1 MRKYK
6 ALKKSSSYRR
16 AKVDHLPQGE
26 WNFQKV
32 PDHLVHHCWL
42 WEFCRELYLQN
53 EELREAVEA
62 YWLKMDGLDEW
73 RRHVECETDWPKVSG
88 GVVFTE
94 ENIRW
99 REPVLDDQKSAGPKW
114 RVRTRLELIELGDR
128 LQHLPGWDNIK
139 GYASTHDEV
148 ISRLM
153 DFDETYGLEKD
164 LDKYLGIASVD
175 ETDSLIVC
183 VDWHKS
189 DDDLISEFR
198 SLLEKNRPTP
208 LEKSR
213 KQGKARQPEKNELR
227 ALGALRLLRHY
238 GTQPNVMADLLQR
251 KKMGEQL
258 TVPYSEPSN
267 WSAAKRTANQALI
280 DLVLIVRNTK

>member
-1 MRKYK
+1 
-6 ALKKSSSYRR
+6 
-16 AKVDHLPQGE
+16 
-26 WNFQKV
+26 
-32 PDHLVHHCWL
+32 
-42 WEFCRELYLQN
+42 
-53 EELREAVEA
+53 
-62 YWLKMDGLDEW
+62 
-73 RRHVECETDWPKVSG
+73 
-88 GVVFTE
+88 
-94 ENIRW
+94 
-99 REPVLDDQKSAGPKW
+99 
-114 RVRTRLELIELGDR
+114 
-128 LQHLPGWDNIK
+128 
-139 GYASTHDEV
+139 
-148 ISRLM
+148 M

-258 TVPYSEPSN
+258 IVPYSEPSN